1 MRASRLLSLLILL
14 QLRPRLTAEALAAE
28 FGVSVRTIYRDI
40 DELSASGIPV
50 YGDRGP
56 GGGFQLMQGYQTR
69 LTGLAADE
77 AEALLMIGLPGPA
90 DALGLGSAA
99 SRARGKLLAAL
110 PAGSSADAD
119 RIGRR
124 FYLDTVDWYQASDPA
139 PHLPAIARAVLDQR
153 RVAMKYQS
161 WKATRDWL
169 IEPLGLVLK
178 GAAWYVAGHVGDKIR
193 IFKVANILE
202 QQVCEDRFERPP
214 GFDLAAYWAAELQRF
229 EAGLRPTQALLRASP
244 KGLARLAKLGAYA
257 VQAVRSAR
265 QADADGWAQLLFPI
279 EHVDQAVLALLGVG
293 PEVEVLEPLELRSR
307 LRELAQQIARRAGPT
322 KKAGQ

>member
-14 QLRPRLTAEALAAE
+14 QLRPRITAEALAAE

-77 AEALLMIGLPGPA
+77 AEAMLMIGLPGPA

-110 PAGSSADAD
+110 PSGSSADAD
-119 RIGRR
+119 RVGSR
-124 FYLDTVDWYQASDPA
+124 FHLDTVDWYQAADPA

-153 RVAMKYQS
+153 KVSMKYQS
-161 WKATRDWL
+161 WKATRDWV

-178 GAAWYVAGHVGDKIR
+178 GASWYVAARDAGKVR

-202 QQVCEDRFERPP
+202 QRVCEEGFERPVD
-214 GFDLAAYWAAELQRF
+214 FNLATYWAAELQRF
-229 EAGLRPTQALLRASP
+229 EAGLRPTQTLLRASAE
-244 KGLARLAKLGAYA
+244 GLARIAKLGAYA
-257 VQAVRSAR
+257 VQAVRGAEP
-265 QADADGWAQLLFPI
+265 ADASGWSRLRFPI
-279 EHVDQAVLALLGVG
+279 EHVDQAALALLGVG
-293 PEVEVLEPLELRSR
+293 PEVEVLEPAELRER
-307 LRELAQQIARRAGPT
+307 LRELARQIAKRASP
-322 KKAGQ
+322 

>member
-14 QLRPRLTAEALAAE
+14 QLRPRITAEALAAE

-77 AEALLMIGLPGPA
+77 AEAMLMIGLPGPA

-110 PAGSSADAD
+110 PAGASADAD
-119 RIGRR
+119 RIGSR
-124 FYLDTVDWYQASDPA
+124 FHLDTVDWYQASDPA

-153 RVAMKYQS
+153 QVTMKYQS

-178 GAAWYVAGHVGDKIR
+178 GASWYVAARGAGKVR

-202 QQVCEDRFERPP
+202 QQVREEGFERPAD
-214 GFDLAAYWAAELQRF
+214 FNLAAYWTAELQRF
-229 EAGLRPTQALLRASP
+229 EAGLRPTQALLRASTE
-244 KGLARLAKLGAYA
+244 GLVRLAKLGAYA
-257 VQAVRSAR
+257 VQATRRAEP
-265 QADADGWAQLLFPI
+265 ADAEGWARLRFPI
-279 EHVDQAVLALLGVG
+279 EHVDQAALALLGVG
-293 PEVEVLEPLELRSR
+293 PEVEVLEPVELRVR
-307 LRELAQQIARRAGPT
+307 LRDLAQQIARRAAT
-322 KKAGQ
+322 KKAGR